1 MRAKIASSAIEK
13 VEAAGPDGK
22 VRLLLKLND
31 LLLTDA
37 EMEFVRGLGGEVIG
51 PDRGGVH
58 SRSALED
65 VGGAFADRCGDRVRR
80 ANFTPLN

>member
-1 MRAKIASSAIEK
+1 MQARIGESAIET

-37 EMEFVRGLGGEVIG
+37 EMEFVRGLGGEVIV
-51 PDRGGVH
+51 D
-58 SRSALED
+58 SARIVAVSIPGRHLRTLAAHLPTV
-65 VGGAFADRCGDRVRR
+65 VGIE
-80 ANFTPLN
+80 